1 MDNAVTP
8 LRPKQKCERS
18 FRMGLLGLVLLFVF
32 PPISIAT
39 SIEQKIKV
47 AYIYNFTK
55 FITWPRH
62 SSHTFNICIS
72 RNNSFATLFKTLESK
87 TALGMP
93 IKLHKIGHFDH
104 PKNCHIIFFDP
115 LLNNGFIT
123 SVYNSGTL
131 IVSENTTANRNEGMI
146 NFIVRNGKVKLQINN
161 TYAKQAGLEISAKL
175 LEIAQLVEGNVY
187 D

>member
-1 MDNAVTP
+1 MP
-8 LRPKQKCERS
+8 LRPKHPSKMS
-18 FRMGLLGLVLLFVF
+18 FAWVLLGLVLLFCF

-62 SSHTFNICIS
+62 SGHTFNICIS

-87 TALGMP
+87 AALGMP
-93 IKLHKIGHFDH
+93 IKLYKLGHFN
-104 PKNCHIIFFDP
+104 PAKNCHIIFFDH
-115 LLNNGFIT
+115 LLNNDFIAPA
-123 SVYNSGTL
+123 YNSGTL

-161 TYAKQAGLEISAKL
+161 TYAKHAGLEISAKL
-175 LEIAQLVEGNVY
+175 LEIAQLVKGNVN